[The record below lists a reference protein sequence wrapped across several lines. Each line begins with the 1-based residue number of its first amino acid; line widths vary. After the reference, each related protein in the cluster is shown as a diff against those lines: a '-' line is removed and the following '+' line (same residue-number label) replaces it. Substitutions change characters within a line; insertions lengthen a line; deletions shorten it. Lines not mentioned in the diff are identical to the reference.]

1 MWIVICAF
9 FMLPISLTS
18 DCKLKVL
25 SETIS
30 LEAARKYDPPGF
42 SGAANLRVVVYFAF
56 TRHLQWAPNTLL
68 RLTEKRRVGRRHAG
82 ALWATGCLF
91 QVLGLATKICPIFV
105 ELCLLVRY
113 GGVSGGDIKPSHFVI
128 LDSSF

>member
-9 FMLPISLTS
+9 FMLPVSLTS

-56 TRHLQWAPNTLL
+56 TRYLQWAQNTPF
-68 RLTEKRRVGRRHAG
+68 RLTEKGRVVADTLELYGRWG
-82 ALWATGCLF
+82 VFFKFWA
-91 QVLGLATKICPIFV
+91 
-105 ELCLLVRY
+105 
-113 GGVSGGDIKPSHFVI
+113 
-128 LDSSF
+128 